1 MANHFFCKS
10 KTNTPIN
17 MIRRFLL
24 LSVLSLPLMAR
35 AYNVPMADTVR
46 WENLP
51 QWEEWLQP
59 LEPVYLENAV
69 EVSSWRGNW
78 FVNVSGGVSAFVG
91 SPLGCG
97 DIFDRTKSALSVSA
111 GKWFTPAIGVRAAF
125 QGLRFKDALF
135 ESRNFQHLHADL
147 MWNVLSGLSCSKED
161 FRWDLVP
168 YVGLGILHNDELD
181 RQPFAVSYGVQ
192 GRYRLTDRL
201 HLTAELG
208 CATTFKDF
216 DGMGAG
222 NRWGDRMLSLTAGF
236 SYTIGK
242 RGWKRVVD
250 ASPYIERN
258 GRLTGYAHS
267 LCGENERLRRN
278 DGMNARIIAEL
289 KKILKLEGLLDK
301 YADRLSSIKDGRD
314 GKGFST
320 GYPMNDYSGLNS
332 LRARLCD
339 AQANKDKHKGDTAFI
354 HGKDTVYIASYIASN
369 MDSSYRSGGS
379 FHGNDSIVS
388 SLLVDGRYIGP
399 PVYFFFVL
407 NTDKLTDQSQLVN
420 LDGIARIAKKH
431 GLHVQITGAAD
442 SATGNDS
449 INTGLSQR
457 RAAYM
462 AGQLQKRGVD
472 ADRIETVSAGGINDY
487 KPMEANRNACVR
499 LLLPVTDT
507 TD

>member
-1 MANHFFCKS
+1 
-10 KTNTPIN
+10 

-35 AYNVPMADTVR
+35 AYNVPMTDTIR
-46 WENLP
+46 WEILP
-51 QWEEWLQP
+51 QWEELLQP
-59 LEPVYLENAV
+59 LEPAYLENAV
-69 EVSSWRGNW
+69 EVSPWRGNW

-97 DIFDRTKSALSVSA
+97 DIFDRTKPALSVSV
-111 GKWFTPAIGVRAAF
+111 GKWFTPAIGTRIAF
-125 QGLRFKDALF
+125 QGLQFKDAQL
-135 ESRNFQHLHADL
+135 ESKDFLHLHADL
-147 MWNVLSGLSCSKED
+147 MWNVLSGFSRTKED
-161 FRWDLVP
+161 FRWDLAP
-168 YVGLGILHNDELD
+168 YVGLGILHNDKLG
-181 RQPFAVSYGVQ
+181 RHPFAVSYGVQ

-222 NRWGDRMLSLTAGF
+222 NKWGDRLLSLTAGF

-242 RGWKRVVD
+242 KGWKRVVD
-250 ASPYIERN
+250 AAPYIERN
-258 GRLTGYAHS
+258 ERLTCYARS
-267 LCGENERLRRN
+267 LRNENDRLWQKSSN
-278 DGMNARIIAEL
+278 ITRIIAEL

-301 YADRLSSIKDGRD
+301 YADRLSSIKDGRN
-314 GKGFST
+314 GKGLST
-320 GYPMNDYSGLNS
+320 GYPKNDYSGLNS
-332 LRARLCD
+332 LRARLRD

-407 NTDKLTDQSQLVN
+407 NTYKLTDQSQLIN

-431 GLHVQITGAAD
+431 GLRVQITGAAD

>member
-1 MANHFFCKS
+1 
-10 KTNTPIN
+10 

-59 LEPVYLENAV
+59 LDPVYLENAV

-97 DIFDRTKSALSVSA
+97 DIFDRTKPALSVSV

-301 YADRLSSIKDGRD
+301 YADRLSSIKDGRN
-314 GKGFST
+314 GKGLST
-320 GYPMNDYSGLNS
+320 GYPKNDYSGLNS
-332 LRARLCD
+332 LRARLRD

-354 HGKDTVYIASYIASN
+354 HSKNTVYRTYD
-369 MDSSYRSGGS
+369 MDSTYRSGGS
-379 FHGNDSIVS
+379 FQSNDSIVS
-388 SLLVDGRYIGP
+388 TLPVDGRYIGP
-399 PVYFFFVL
+399 PIYFFFVL
-407 NTDKLTDQSQLVN
+407 DTDRLTDNSQLVN
-420 LDGIARIAKKH
+420 LDGIARIVKKH
-431 GLHVQITGAAD
+431 GLRIQIIGAAD
-442 SATGNDS
+442 SATGNDT
-449 INTGLSQR
+449 INNGLSQR

-462 AGQLQKRGVD
+462 AGELRRRGVD
-472 ADRIETVSAGGINDY
+472 ADRIETVSAGGIDKYN
-487 KPMEANRNACVR
+487 PVEANRNACVR
-499 LLLPVTDT
+499 LLLPSSDT

>member
-1 MANHFFCKS
+1 
-10 KTNTPIN
+10 

-24 LSVLSLPLMAR
+24 LSVLSLPFMAR
-35 AYNVPMADTVR
+35 AYNVPMTDTVR
-46 WENLP
+46 WENFP

-69 EVSSWRGNW
+69 EVSPWRGNW

-97 DIFDRTKSALSVSA
+97 DIFDRTKPALSVSA
-111 GKWFTPAIGVRAAF
+111 GKWLTPAIGVRVAF
-125 QGLRFKDALF
+125 QGLQFKDAQLK
-135 ESRNFQHLHADL
+135 SRNFQHLHADL

-192 GRYRLTDRL
+192 GRYRLTGRL

-216 DGMGAG
+216 DGMGVD
-222 NRWGDRMLSLTAGF
+222 NRWGDRMLLLTAGF

-267 LCGENERLRRN
+267 LRGENECLRRN

-289 KKILKLEGLLDK
+289 KKILKLEGLLNK
-301 YADRLSSIKDGRD
+301 YADRLSTMKDEFGGREN
-314 GKGFST
+314 T
-320 GYPMNDYSGLNS
+320 GCYPKNDYSGLNS
-332 LRARLCD
+332 LRARLRE
-339 AQANKDKHKGDTAFI
+339 AQANKNKHKGDTAFI
-354 HGKDTVYIASYIASN
+354 HGKDTVYMASD
-369 MDSSYRSGGS
+369 MGSSYRSGG
-379 FHGNDSIVS
+379 FFQGNDSIVS
-388 SLLVDGRYIGP
+388 SLPVDGRYIGP
-399 PVYFFFVL
+399 PIYFFFVL
-407 NTDKLTDQSQLVN
+407 NTDRLTDQSQLVN

-431 GLHVQITGAAD
+431 ELRIQIIGAAD

-449 INTGLSQR
+449 INNGLSQR
-457 RAAYM
+457 RAVYM
-462 AGQLQKRGVD
+462 AEQLRKRGVD

-499 LLLPVTDT
+499 LLLPITDT

>member
-1 MANHFFCKS
+1 ML
-10 KTNTPIN
+10 T
-17 MIRRFLL
+17 
-24 LSVLSLPLMAR
+24 VLSLPLMAR
-35 AYNVPMADTVR
+35 AYNVPMTDTIR

-51 QWEEWLQP
+51 RWEELLQP
-59 LEPVYLENAV
+59 LKPVYLENAV
-69 EVSSWRGNW
+69 EVSPWRGNW
-78 FVNVSGGVSAFVG
+78 FVNVSGGVSVFVG

-97 DIFDRTKSALSVSA
+97 DIFDRTKPALSVSI

-125 QGLRFKDALF
+125 QGLQFKDARF

-147 MWNVLSGLSCSKED
+147 MWNVLSSISQSEND

-168 YVGLGILHNDELD
+168 YVGMGLLYNDELD

-236 SYTIGK
+236 SCTIGK
-242 RGWKRVVD
+242 KGWKRVVD

-258 GRLTGYAHS
+258 ERLTGYARS
-267 LCGENERLRRN
+267 LHHENERLRQRN
-278 DGMNARIIAEL
+278 GMNARIIAEL
-289 KKILKLEGLLDK
+289 EKILRLEGLLDK
-301 YADRLSSIKDGRD
+301 YADRLSTIKNGLG
-314 GKGFST
+314 GKELAG
-320 GYPMNDYSGLNS
+320 GYPKNDYSGLNS
-332 LRARLCD
+332 LRARLRN
-339 AQANKDKHKGDTAFI
+339 AQANKDKPAGDTIFI
-354 HGKDTVYIASYIASN
+354 QDKDTAYMANGKTSMYRGG
-369 MDSSYRSGGS
+369 DSFPS
-379 FHGNDSIVS
+379 NDSLVS

-399 PVYFFFVL
+399 PIYFFFVL
-407 NTDKLTDQSQLVN
+407 NSDRLTDHSQLVN

-431 GLHVQITGAAD
+431 KLRVQIIGAAD
-442 SATGNDS
+442 RATGNDS
-449 INTGLSQR
+449 INEGLSQR

-462 AGQLQKRGVD
+462 AGQLQQRGVD
-472 ADRIETVSAGGINDY
+472 STMIETVSAGGIDDY
-487 KPMEANRNACVR
+487 RPMEANRNAYVR
-499 LLLPVTDT
+499 LLFPVTDT

>member
-1 MANHFFCKS
+1 
-10 KTNTPIN
+10 

-35 AYNVPMADTVR
+35 AYNVPVADTIR
-46 WENLP
+46 WEKRP
-51 QWEEWLQP
+51 WWEELLQP
-59 LEPVYLENAV
+59 LEPVYLDNVV
-69 EVSSWRGNW
+69 EVSPWRGNW

-97 DIFDRTKSALSVSA
+97 DIFDRTKPALSVSV

-125 QGLRFKDALF
+125 QGLQFKDALF

-147 MWNVLSGLSCSKED
+147 MWNVLAGISHSKDD

-222 NRWGDRMLSLTAGF
+222 NKWGDRMLSLTAGL

-242 RGWKRVVD
+242 KDWKRIVD

-258 GRLTGYAHS
+258 EQLTGYAHS
-267 LCGENERLRRN
+267 LRDENERLRQRN
-278 DGMNARIIAEL
+278 GMNARIIVEL
-289 KKILKLEGLLDK
+289 EKILKLEGLLDK
-301 YADRLSSIKDGRD
+301 YADMLSSMKDNNSKEKTG
-314 GKGFST
+314 
-320 GYPMNDYSGLNS
+320 GYPKNDYSGLNS
-332 LRARLCD
+332 LRARLRN
-339 AQANKDKHKGDTAFI
+339 AQADKDKHKGDTTFI
-354 HGKDTVYIASYIASN
+354 HSKDTIYMVQGKASIYNNGSN
-369 MDSSYRSGGS
+369 S
-379 FHGNDSIVS
+379 FQDNDTITP
-388 SLLVDGRYIGP
+388 SLLMDGKHIGP
-399 PVYFFFVL
+399 PIYFFFVL
-407 NTDKLTDQSQLVN
+407 NTDRLTDHSQLVN

-431 GLHVQITGAAD
+431 KLRVQIIGAAD

-449 INTGLSQR
+449 INNGLSQR
-457 RAAYM
+457 RASYM
-462 AGQLQKRGVD
+462 AGQLRERGVD
-472 ADRIETVSAGGINDY
+472 TCMIETVSVGGINDY
-487 KPMEANRNACVR
+487 NPTEANRNACVR
-499 LLLPVTDT
+499 LLWPSSDT
-507 TD
+507 KD

>member
-1 MANHFFCKS
+1 
-10 KTNTPIN
+10 

-24 LSVLSLPLMAR
+24 LTVLSLPLMAR
-35 AYNVPMADTVR
+35 AYNVPVTDTIR
-46 WENLP
+46 WEIVP
-51 QWEEWLQP
+51 QWEELLQP
-59 LEPVYLENAV
+59 LKPVYLENAV
-69 EVSSWRGNW
+69 EVSPWRGNW
-78 FVNVSGGVSAFVG
+78 FMNVSGGVSAFIG

-97 DIFDRTKSALSVSA
+97 DIFDRTKPALSVSV
-111 GKWFTPAIGVRAAF
+111 GKWFTPAIGARVTF
-125 QGLRFKDALF
+125 QGMQFKDALL
-135 ESRNFQHLHADL
+135 ETRKFQHLHADL
-147 MWNVLSGLSCSKED
+147 MWNVLSSISQSKDD

-168 YVGLGILHNDELD
+168 YVGLGLLHNDELD

-258 GRLTGYAHS
+258 ERLVGYAHS
-267 LCGENERLRRN
+267 LRGENEHHRRK

-289 KKILKLEGLLDK
+289 EKILKLEGLLDK
-301 YADRLSSIKDGRD
+301 YADILSSMKDSNDEETAG
-314 GKGFST
+314 
-320 GYPMNDYSGLNS
+320 GYPKNNYSGLNS
-332 LRARLCD
+332 LRARLRN
-339 AQANKDKHKGDTAFI
+339 AQADKKKPTGDTIFI
-354 HGKDTVYIASYIASN
+354 QDKDTVYMENGKTSI
-369 MDSSYRSGGS
+369 YRSGGS
-379 FHGNDSIVS
+379 SLNNDSLVS

-399 PVYFFFVL
+399 PIYFFFVL
-407 NTDKLTDQSQLVN
+407 NTDRLTDHSQLVN

-431 GLHVQITGAAD
+431 KLRVQIIGAAD
-442 SATGNDS
+442 RATGNDS
-449 INTGLSQR
+449 INVGLSQR

-462 AGQLQKRGVD
+462 SGQLQQRGVD
-472 ADRIETVSAGGINDY
+472 ATMIETVSAGGIDDY
-487 KPMEANRNACVR
+487 NPMEANRNACVR

-507 TD
+507 TN

>member
-1 MANHFFCKS
+1 
-10 KTNTPIN
+10 

-24 LSVLSLPLMAR
+24 LTVLSLPFMAR
-35 AYNVPMADTVR
+35 AYNVPMTDTIR

-51 QWEEWLQP
+51 RWEEFLQP
-59 LEPVYLENAV
+59 LEPVYLDKVV
-69 EVSSWRGNW
+69 EVSPWRGNW

-97 DIFDRTKSALSVSA
+97 DIFDRTKPALSVSV

-125 QGLRFKDALF
+125 QGLQFKDALF

-147 MWNVLSGLSCSKED
+147 MWNVLAGISHSKDD

-222 NRWGDRMLSLTAGF
+222 NKWGDRMLSLTAGL

-242 RGWKRVVD
+242 KGWKHIVD

-258 GRLTGYAHS
+258 EQLIGYASS
-267 LCGENERLRRN
+267 LRDENEHLRRKE
-278 DGMNARIIAEL
+278 GMNARIIAEL
-289 KKILKLEGLLDK
+289 GKILKLEGLLDK
-301 YADRLSSIKDGRD
+301 YADMLFSMKDNNSKETTG
-314 GKGFST
+314 
-320 GYPMNDYSGLNS
+320 GYPKNDYSGLNS
-332 LRARLCD
+332 LRARLRKS
-339 AQANKDKHKGDTAFI
+339 QSEKDKHKGDTTFI
-354 HGKDTVYIASYIASN
+354 HDKDTVYMAHGRASIYN
-369 MDSSYRSGGS
+369 NGS
-379 FHGNDSIVS
+379 KSFQGNDTITS
-388 SLLVDGRYIGP
+388 SLIMDGKYIGP
-399 PVYFFFVL
+399 PIYFFFVL
-407 NTDKLTDQSQLVN
+407 NTDRLTDHSQLVN

-431 GLHVQITGAAD
+431 GLRVQIIGAAD
-442 SATGNDS
+442 SATGDDS
-449 INTGLSQR
+449 INNGLSQR
-457 RAAYM
+457 RASYIAV
-462 AGQLQKRGVD
+462 QLRQRGVD
-472 ADRIETVSAGGINDY
+472 VNMMEVVSAGGINDY

-499 LLLPVTDT
+499 LLRPSSDT
-507 TD
+507 KN

>member
-1 MANHFFCKS
+1 M
-10 KTNTPIN
+10 
-17 MIRRFLL
+17 

-35 AYNVPMADTVR
+35 AYNVPVTDTIR
-46 WENLP
+46 WESLP
-51 QWEEWLQP
+51 RWEDLLQS
-59 LEPVYLENAV
+59 LESVYLDNVV
-69 EVSSWRGNW
+69 EVSPWHGNW

-97 DIFDRTKSALSVSA
+97 DIFDRTKPALSVSV

-125 QGLRFKDALF
+125 QGLQFKDALF
-135 ESRNFQHLHADL
+135 ESRIFQHLHADL
-147 MWNVLSGLSCSKED
+147 MWNVLAGISHSKDD

-222 NRWGDRMLSLTAGF
+222 NKWGDRMLSLTAGL

-242 RGWKRVVD
+242 KDWKRIVD

-258 GRLTGYAHS
+258 ERLTGYAHS
-267 LCGENERLRRN
+267 LRDENERLRQRN
-278 DGMNARIIAEL
+278 GMNARIIAEL
-289 KKILKLEGLLDK
+289 EKILKLEGLLDK
-301 YADRLSSIKDGRD
+301 YADMLSSMKDNNSK
-314 GKGFST
+314 GKTG
-320 GYPMNDYSGLNS
+320 GYPKNDYSGLNS
-332 LRARLCD
+332 LRARLRN
-339 AQANKDKHKGDTAFI
+339 AQADKNKHKGDTTFI
-354 HGKDTVYIASYIASN
+354 HDKDTAYMAHDKVSIYNNGSN
-369 MDSSYRSGGS
+369 S
-379 FHGNDSIVS
+379 FQDNDTITS
-388 SLLVDGRYIGP
+388 SLLMDGRYIGP
-399 PVYFFFVL
+399 PIYFFFVL
-407 NTDKLTDQSQLVN
+407 NTDRLTDHSQLVN
-420 LDGIARIAKKH
+420 LDGIARIAQKY
-431 GLHVQITGAAD
+431 GLRIQIIGAAD

-449 INTGLSQR
+449 INNGLSQR
-457 RAAYM
+457 RASYM
-462 AGQLQKRGVD
+462 AGQLRERGVD
-472 ADRIETVSAGGINDY
+472 ATMIETVSAGGIDNY
-487 KPMEANRNACVR
+487 KPVEANRNACVR